1 MAGEEDQRGWL
12 GLFARGPSAPINA
25 VNADK
30 LLTGALAY
38 GNDPRSLNRLY
49 AGVLREQSWPCGPLK
64 FPFASLSTA
73 FADLPP
79 IPALR
84 HYAHGFGWL
93 RDLSAGE
100 RFDVGLALDLA
111 RSWFFALGTEA
122 GETWQPGMVGLRI
135 KNLLC
140 WGRALFESDDAD
152 LRADLAAH
160 LARCLSVLQSQPVAR
175 MDGAARLSVAIAK
188 ILLGTCLPDLESER
202 NAGLATLEPE
212 LKAQILADGSH
223 PSRNPEILSE
233 ILFDLTLVEELLLRR
248 GLDAPLFLLQTGVRI
263 HNFLCF
269 VLDEDGGLPIVQ
281 GASEGDRAA
290 LARAMSRFDPPKR
303 RFGWTR
309 ISGFQRLDAQDL
321 HVLMDVANP
330 PDPPYA
336 QSAQPAV
343 LSFTLSSRAG
353 RIVTSCGLP
362 DWADRDYRARLS
374 CSAAHSTLILDDQ
387 DSAKL
392 ADPDEYAPEL
402 NRNPIIPKRLE
413 EPDQVWVEAQH
424 EFWRRSSGLVHRRRL
439 YVDQKGYSV
448 RGEDSLL
455 HPLVDGRPAAPNEL
469 IPFAIR
475 FHLAPGLRAEADPQL
490 KTVTISGPGPEIW
503 RFRTNAERLGVEPDA
518 YFGDMRGRQAT
529 LQIVLYGMARPDGS
543 GNEAPNHV
551 LWAFSRLG

>member
-1 MAGEEDQRGWL
+1 MAGEEDHTGWR
-12 GLFARGPSAPINA
+12 GLFARGPSASTNA
-25 VNADK
+25 VDADK
-30 LLTGALAY
+30 LLTATLAY
-38 GNDPRSLNRLY
+38 GNDPRTVNPAY
-49 AGVLREQSWPCGPLK
+49 AAALREQCWPCGPLK

-73 FADLPP
+73 FADLPT
-79 IPALR
+79 IPALSQ
-84 HYAHGFGWL
+84 YAHGFGWL
-93 RDLSAGE
+93 RDLSVGE
-100 RFDVGLALDLA
+100 RSHAALARDLA
-111 RSWFFALGTEA
+111 RSWFFALGKEA
-122 GETWQPGMVGLRI
+122 GEAWQPGMVGLRI
-135 KNLLC
+135 KNLLS
-140 WGRALFESDDAD
+140 WGKALFESDHED

-175 MDGAARLSVAIAK
+175 IDAPARLSVAIAK
-188 ILLGTCLPDLESER
+188 ILFGTCLPDLESER

-309 ISGFQRLDAQDL
+309 ISGLQRLDAQDL

-330 PDPPYA
+330 PEPPYA
-336 QSAQPAV
+336 QNAQPSV
-343 LSFTLSSRAG
+343 LSFSLSSRAG

-362 DWADRDYRARLS
+362 NWADQEYRARLS
-374 CSAAHSTLILDDQ
+374 RTAAHSTLILNDQ
-387 DSAKL
+387 DSADLL
-392 ADPDEYAPEL
+392 ASDDYVPEL
-402 NRNPIIPKRLE
+402 NRTMISPKRLE
-413 EPDQVWVEAQH
+413 EPDQIWVEAQH
-424 EFWRRSSGLVHRRRL
+424 EFWRKSMGLVHRRRL
-439 YVDQKGYSV
+439 YVDQKGHSV

-455 HPLVDGRPAAPNEL
+455 HPLIDGRASAPNAL
-469 IPFAIR
+469 IPFVIR
-475 FHLAPGLRAEADPQL
+475 FHLAPGLRAEVDHQL
-490 KTVTISGPGPEIW
+490 KTVTINGPGPEIW
-503 RFRTNAERLGVEPDA
+503 RFRTNGEQLRVEQDA

-529 LQIVLYGMARPDGS
+529 AQIVLYGMARPDGS

-551 LWAFSRLG
+551 LWAFSRLD